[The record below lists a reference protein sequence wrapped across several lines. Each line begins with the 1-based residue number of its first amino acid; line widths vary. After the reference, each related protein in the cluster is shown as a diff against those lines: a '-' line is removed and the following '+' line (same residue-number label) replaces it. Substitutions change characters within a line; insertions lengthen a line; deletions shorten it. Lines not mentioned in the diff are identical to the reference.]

1 MSRDLIPTAEI
12 KDLLRDAY
20 HHVSL
25 TTAPVAHNLYSYE
38 GLALVPQS
46 AIDRALGV
54 AKPPVSRHYSVRQH
68 CARPRVRTRHRHHL
82 AGAPH
87 RPHRSGNRAGLLARD
102 GHPYCG
108 RVCRVGLSNVE
119 PLEGEL
125 EAIPLPD
132 DSDLIISNGVI
143 NLSARKAR
151 CSDHGS
157 PA

>member
-87 RPHRSGNRAGLLARD
+87 RPHAIALGFLPEMVTRTADACAESVCPTWSRW
-102 GHPYCG
+102 
-108 RVCRVGLSNVE
+108 RVSWRPFRCRTTVT
-119 PLEGEL
+119 
-125 EAIPLPD
+125 
-132 DSDLIISNGVI
+132 
-143 NLSARKAR
+143 
-151 CSDHGS
+151 
-157 PA
+157 